1 MELTKEQQL
10 EKEQSLWPRERGN
23 KFTDQVFWKDEHV
36 GQVFTCKP
44 EDAKQ
49 VAATR
54 QVTHYRTFELNKFLT
69 EVEGDDNEYEVIG
82 LKFEGNDLT
91 VVLK

>member
-1 MELTKEQQL
+1 MGLT
-10 EKEQSLWPRERGN
+10 KEQSLWPRKRGN

-36 GQVFTCKP
+36 GQVWTCKP
-44 EDAKQ
+44 EDAKH

-54 QVTHYRTFELNKFLT
+54 TTTHYRTFELNKFLT
-69 EVEGDDNEYEVIG
+69 EVESDDNEFEVVG
-82 LKFEGNDLT
+82 LKFEGNNLT

>member
-1 MELTKEQQL
+1 MGLT
-10 EKEQSLWPRERGN
+10 KEQSLWPRKRGN

-36 GQVFTCKP
+36 GQVWTCKP

-54 QVTHYRTFELNKFLT
+54 TTTHYRTFDLNCFFCFCQLSFKSKNPH
-69 EVEGDDNEYEVIG
+69 D
-82 LKFEGNDLT
+82 
-91 VVLK
+91 

>member
-1 MELTKEQQL
+1 MGLT
-10 EKEQSLWPRERGN
+10 KEQSLWPRKRGN

-36 GQVFTCKP
+36 GQVWTCTP

-54 QVTHYRTFELNKFLT
+54 TTTHYRTFELNKFLT
-69 EVEGDDNEYEVIG
+69 EVESDDNEYEVVG
-82 LKFEGNDLT
+82 LKFEGNNLT

>member
-1 MELTKEQQL
+1 MIVLTKE
-10 EKEQSLWPRERGN
+10 ESLWPRKRGN

-36 GQVFTCKP
+36 GQVWTCKP

-54 QVTHYRTFELNKFLT
+54 EVIHYRSFDLNKFLT
-69 EVEGDDNEYEVIG
+69 KLESDDNEYEVIG
-82 LKFEGNDLT
+82 LKFEDNNLT
-91 VVLK
+91 VILK

>member
-1 MELTKEQQL
+1 V
-10 EKEQSLWPRERGN
+10 W
-23 KFTDQVFWKDEHV
+23 
-36 GQVFTCKP
+36 TCKP

-54 QVTHYRTFELNKFLT
+54 TTTHYRTFDLNKFLT
-69 EVEGDDNEYEVIG
+69 EVESDDNEFEVVG
-82 LKFEGNDLT
+82 LKFEGNNLT

>member
-1 MELTKEQQL
+1 V
-10 EKEQSLWPRERGN
+10 W
-23 KFTDQVFWKDEHV
+23 
-36 GQVFTCKP
+36 TCKP

-54 QVTHYRTFELNKFLT
+54 TTTHYRTFDLNKFLT
-69 EVEGDDNEYEVIG
+69 EVESDDNEYEVVG
-82 LKFEGNDLT
+82 LKFEGNNLT

>member
-1 MELTKEQQL
+1 MGLT
-10 EKEQSLWPRERGN
+10 KEQSLWPRKRGN
-23 KFTDQVFWKDEHV
+23 KFTDQVFWKDEPV
-36 GQVFTCKP
+36 GQVWTCKP

-54 QVTHYRTFELNKFLT
+54 TTTHYRTFELNKFLT
-69 EVEGDDNEYEVIG
+69 EVESDDNEFEVVG
-82 LKFEGNDLT
+82 LKFEGNNLT

>member
-1 MELTKEQQL
+1 MGLT
-10 EKEQSLWPRERGN
+10 KEQSLWPRKRGN

-36 GQVFTCKP
+36 GQVWTCKP
-44 EDAKQ
+44 EDAKR

-54 QVTHYRTFELNKFLT
+54 TTTHYRTFELNKFLT
-69 EVEGDDNEYEVIG
+69 EVESDDNEFEVVG
-82 LKFEGNDLT
+82 LKFEGNNLT